1 MSCFFEIFS
10 KVFGKETSAF
20 QFNFTPPPPSPSC
33 HAFLRFFLKFLDLI
47 ANTSICCWC
56 CKAFP
61 ESSIPCFS
69 RGCSAYNF
77 LTSRICFNTMQKFV
91 LFLLGL
97 PNFISSKI
105 FIYFFCFFSPLSIFF
120 SNSKY
125 ISLLIIVFFP
135 ETMIL
140 YVVFLGRLFLTI
152 YILCIHCVYYMTLVL
167 VGRDGVWALCVIVVG
182 LIISRG
188 C

>member
-61 ESSIPCFS
+61 ESSIPYFS

-77 LTSRICFNTMQKFV
+77 LTSRICCNTMQKFV
-91 LFLLGL
+91 LFLLGS
-97 PNFISSKI
+97 PSFISSKI
-105 FIYFFCFFSPLSIFF
+105 FIYFFCFFSLSPYFFLIVNISHFWSLMFF
-120 SNSKY
+120 SRNNDFICS
-125 ISLLIIVFFP
+125 ISWKTVFDNIY
-135 ETMIL
+135 TM
-140 YVVFLGRLFLTI
+140 
-152 YILCIHCVYYMTLVL
+152 YILCILYDHS
-167 VGRDGVWALCVIVVG
+167 VGREGWCLSTLCHCCG
-182 LIISRG
+182 FDYQ
-188 C
+188 